1 MKNLE
6 ITIDLV
12 QMALHEGQTLKDY
25 RALCRTLGVEIR
37 SGQSKVAQLK
47 QLARCCEFVQE
58 GRCYR
63 IVRIYDEMKPDDD
76 GRRKR
81 GESYK
86 IEAAILKYMKEHGR
100 YTGGISRL
108 VADAMDYRYGSDEQL
123 AAVRLGRACLDKLA
137 ARGLID
143 FEEEL
148 LYVDKVQRRPL
159 TMAEQ
164 AVYDA
169 LCAQAATQCEA
180 ERKRS
185 RNPQERC
192 ESREYSRIL
201 SNLVSAHMHCR
212 IYQEYTIE
220 YVGD

>member
-1 MKNLE
+1 MKGLE
-6 ITIDLV
+6 ITLETV

-47 QLARCCEFVQE
+47 QLARCCEFVQA

-63 IVRIYDEMKPDDD
+63 IVTIYPEIRPDDD

-81 GESYK
+81 GNSYK
-86 IEAAILKYMKEHGR
+86 IEQALLTYMKEHGR
-100 YTGGISRL
+100 YTGGISRII
-108 VADAMDYRYGSDEQL
+108 ADALDYKYGSDEQL

-137 ARGLID
+137 ARGLIYY
-143 FEEEL
+143 EEET
-148 LYVDKVQRRPL
+148 YRVDKVERRPL

-169 LCAQAATQCEA
+169 LCAQAAARCEA

-192 ESREYSRIL
+192 ESREYSKIL
-201 SNLVSAHMHCR
+201 SDLVSAHMHCR